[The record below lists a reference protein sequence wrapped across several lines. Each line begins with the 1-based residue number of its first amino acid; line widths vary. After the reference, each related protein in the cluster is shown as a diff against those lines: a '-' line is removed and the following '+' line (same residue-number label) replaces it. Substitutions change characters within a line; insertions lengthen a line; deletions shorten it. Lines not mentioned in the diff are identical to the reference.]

1 MPSTSAAFSRDANR
15 VPITNYGFRV
25 QNSQTLAGS
34 NTTVNTALFQVTGT
48 INVRALFG
56 EVTTVLGANNTQ
68 AYYQIDDQTATPDIT
83 LASGTT
89 LSAAAV
95 GSIIARTSV
104 AGVAVVLANA
114 SAGRVTDP
122 VAATAPDVF
131 MPFLVTQKTASVL
144 TTINFVYST
153 TDTPTSGVIRH
164 NVDWLP
170 VSDDG
175 NLVAL

>member
-1 MPSTSAAFSRDANR
+1 MPTVTASYGRDANFI
-15 VPITNYGFRV
+15 PITRYGF
-25 QNSQTLAGS
+25 QSQKSQTLSGS
-34 NTTVNTALFQVTGT
+34 NTTVNTALFSVTGT
-48 INVRALFG
+48 INIRALYG
-56 EVTTVLGANNTQ
+56 EVTTVLGANNTA

-104 AGVAVVLANA
+104 AGVAVTLANS

-131 MPFLVTQKTASVL
+131 MPFFVTQKTGSIL
-144 TTINFVYST
+144 TTINFVYT
-153 TDTPTSGVIRH
+153 TTETPTSGVIRH
-164 NVDWLP
+164 NVKWEP
-170 VSDDG
+170 VSNDG
-175 NLVAL
+175 NLTVL